1 MALNSPVRAA
11 QPVLAVRSIHPAWIA
26 AAVTFLTLVATAG
39 FRSAPSVLIVPLEAA
54 FGWSRAQISL
64 AVSVNVLL
72 YGFTTPFAA
81 ALMERFG
88 IRRVV
93 MTALTVIGSGAAA
106 TVFMTEPWHLVLLWG
121 VVVGVGTGSMAL
133 VFAASVVNRWFVQR
147 RGLVMG
153 LLTAATASGQLVF
166 LPGLS
171 MLAMNVGWRSVSVTV
186 AAGAFVMVPVIWLF
200 LRERPADAGR
210 LPYGAAPDWQ
220 PPVRSEVN
228 AARLALQT
236 LRDAAKVR
244 DFWYVAGSFFVCGL
258 STSGLIGTHF
268 IPAAHDHGMAEV
280 AAAGLLALVGVFDV
294 VGTIFS
300 GWLTDRYD
308 ARRLLFFYYLLRG
321 ISLFLLPWVL
331 FSTVQPSTLVFVVFY
346 GLDWVATVPPTV
358 LLCRRILGPGHATV
372 VYGWVFAAH
381 QVGGSIAAL
390 GAALL
395 RVQFGDY
402 ALAFYTSGLLC
413 VVTAYF
419 VLQIAKDVPAGQLRR

>member
-1 MALNSPVRAA
+1 MPARGGQALPT
-11 QPVLAVRSIHPAWIA
+11 VRSIHPAWIA
-26 AAVTFLTLVATAG
+26 ASVTFLTLVATAG

-64 AVSVNVLL
+64 AISVNVLL
-72 YGFTTPFAA
+72 FGFTAPFAA

-93 MTALTVIGSGAAA
+93 MAALTLIGGGAAA

-133 VFAASVVNRWFVQR
+133 VFAASIANRWFVKR
-147 RGLVMG
+147 RGLVIG

-171 MLAMNVGWRSVSVTV
+171 MLAQSVGWRSVSLTV
-186 AAGAFVMVPVIWLF
+186 AAGALVMVPVVWLF
-200 LRERPADAGR
+200 LLEWPADAGQK
-210 LPYGAAPDWQ
+210 PYGAAPEWE
-220 PPVRSEVN
+220 PAARSAGN
-228 AARLALQT
+228 AAWLALQT

-244 DFWYVAGSFFVCGL
+244 DFWYIAGSFFVCGL

-268 IPAAHDHGMAEV
+268 IPAAHDHGMPEL
-280 AAAGLLALVGVFDV
+280 AAASLLALVGVFDV

-308 ARRLLFFYYLLRG
+308 ARRLLFLYYLLRG
-321 ISLFLLPWVL
+321 ISLFLLPGVL
-331 FSTVQPSTLVFVVFY
+331 FSTVQPSTLVFVIFY

-358 LLCRRILGPGHATV
+358 LLCRMVLGRERGTV

-395 RVQFGDY
+395 RVQFGNY
-402 ALAFYTSGLLC
+402 ALAFYVSGLLC

-419 VLQIAKDVPAGQLRR
+419 VLQIAREVPAGALPR

>member
-1 MALNSPVRAA
+1 MAINAPMRAA
-11 QPVLAVRSIHPAWIA
+11 QPPVTARSLHPAWIA
-26 AAVTFLTLVATAG
+26 AGITFLTLVATAG
-39 FRSAPSVLIVPLEAA
+39 FRSAPSVLIVPLETA

-72 YGFTTPFAA
+72 YGLTAPFAA